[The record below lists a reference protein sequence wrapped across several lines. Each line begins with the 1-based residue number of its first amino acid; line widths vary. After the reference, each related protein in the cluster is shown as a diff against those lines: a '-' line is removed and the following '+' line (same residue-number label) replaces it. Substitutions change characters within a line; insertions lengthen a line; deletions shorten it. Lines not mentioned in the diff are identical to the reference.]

1 MDARPRELHLLFR
14 AYKVSSVDCVNN
26 GLEHIAVRAE
36 IFFFGIDCSNF
47 SSYCIFVT
55 VKDSREVYKSVL
67 CFFKN

>member
-36 IFFFGIDCSNF
+36 IFFSEL
-47 SSYCIFVT
+47 T
-55 VKDSREVYKSVL
+55 VRTSL
-67 CFFKN
+67 AIAFL